1 MDATTV
7 GTDLDPTTVDELR
20 ASLAGDLV
28 GPADPAYDERRAVWN
43 GSIDRLPA
51 LIARCSGTAD
61 VIAALRFAERTRLP
75 LAVRC
80 GGHSFPGQSVCDGGV
95 VIDLG
100 PMKGIRVDPDARTAT
115 AQGGVLLGE
124 LDRAT

>member
-1 MDATTV
+1 MDAITV
-7 GTDLDPTTVDELR
+7 GRELDPAAVDELR

-43 GSIDRLPA
+43 GSIDRRPA

-61 VIAALRFAERTRLP
+61 LIAALRFAERTEVP
-75 LAVRC
+75 LAVRG

-100 PMKGIRVDPDARTAT
+100 PMKGIRVDPDARRAT
-115 AQGGVLLGE
+115 AQ
-124 LDRAT
+124 